1 MSEYLGEAIPAEIVR
16 KRTYDLER
24 ELFESK
30 RKGSIIE
37 NEDMQQASHEEK
49 PQKSKIIYNK

>member
-1 MSEYLGEAIPAEIVR
+1 MSEYLSEPVVPMEIVR

-30 RKGSIIE
+30 RKSSVIWVSDSCTIE
-37 NEDMQQASHEEK
+37 FM
-49 PQKSKIIYNK
+49 

>member
-1 MSEYLGEAIPAEIVR
+1 MSEYLGEVVPVEVTR

-30 RKGSIIE
+30 RKSSIVE
-37 NEDMQQASHEEK
+37 NED
-49 PQKSKIIYNK
+49 I

>member
-37 NEDMQQASHEEK
+37 NEDM
-49 PQKSKIIYNK
+49 